1 MRYLGFILVLLVA
14 LSSCDSREDW
24 FAHNSEGPGI
34 VVTKNGVSDTLYKG
48 DPKLITIDLHV
59 VSCDERGW
67 QFFSD
72 TINFKLEGL
81 NDGKGW
87 PLQSFY
93 SEESFSPEKLFRVA
107 RFNEDYCV
115 NGECGAYLAWNSLD
129 SDENHVIEGLIYE
142 SYGRKDYDSFF
153 ESDTTAKILDIS
165 KSVVLVTDG
174 FGNREYYN
182 VMYYIFGPIPPNP
195 VLKTEK
201 LSSDYEYS
209 LSLEGSYDRD
219 GKVAKYE
226 WCIDGNIVPYSD
238 KDNRFDVIEG
248 NWKSGKAAY
257 GGTYITATSL
267 SRINHSFQTS
277 GEHTVYYRCMDDMGI
292 WSMWYSKK
300 INVE

>member
-1 MRYLGFILVLLVA
+1 MRYLGFILVLLMA

-59 VSCDERGW
+59 VSCDKKRI
-67 QFFSD
+67 FSD

-93 SEESFSPEKLFRVA
+93 SEDSFSPENLFRVA

-115 NGECGAYLAWNSLD
+115 NGKCGFYESVNYFESN
-129 SDENHVIEGLIYE
+129 ENHVIEGLIFDILYFQEFE
-142 SYGRKDYDSFF
+142 SVF
-153 ESDTTAKILDIS
+153 ESDTTAKVLDIA
-165 KSVVLVTDG
+165 KSVILVTDG

-182 VMYYIFGPIPPNP
+182 VINYIYGPIPPTP
-195 VLKTEK
+195 VLRAEK
-201 LSSDYEYS
+201 LADDYEYS
-209 LSLEGSYDRD
+209 LSLEDSHDRD
-219 GKVAKYE
+219 GKVVKYE
-226 WCIDGNIVPYSD
+226 WCIDGNVVSYSVT
-238 KDNRFDVIEG
+238 DNRVESREG
-248 NWKSGKAAY
+248 VWQSGKAAY